1 MLSQASGYASA
12 ALGLIAA
19 AGGKPVL
26 VKEVAEA
33 AGIPGAYL
41 AKIVQALA
49 RKGLVITQRGV
60 GGGVT
65 LARPA
70 AAISLLDVC
79 SALEDPVVKQR
90 CMLGTDEC
98 SDDRACPCHRFWTM
112 HRAKYIDFLTSTTV
126 ADIAAF
132 ETRRRWTALLGTP
145 PGLGPAVPAS
155 AGVPASN
162 GTALAQPPAFAPAAL
177 PHANGVARPQH
188 DPAAA
193 AAHSAF
199 AGTDAHLTG
208 PDRDHQPLD

>member
-98 SDDRACPCHRFWTM
+98 SDDRACPCHRFWTT

-145 PGLGPAVPAS
+145 PSLGPAANGS
-155 AGVPASN
+155 ALTQS
-162 GTALAQPPAFAPAAL
+162 PAFTPAAL

-188 DPAAA
+188 DPAA
-193 AAHSAF
+193 HSAF
-199 AGTDAHLTG
+199 AGSDAHLTG